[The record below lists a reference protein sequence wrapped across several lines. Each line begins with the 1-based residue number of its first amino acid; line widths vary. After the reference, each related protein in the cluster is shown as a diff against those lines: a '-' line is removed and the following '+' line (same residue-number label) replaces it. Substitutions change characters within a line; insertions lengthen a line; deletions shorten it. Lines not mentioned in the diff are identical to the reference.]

1 MKANLTAAL
10 QPKAEKHAPAAWLL
24 MFAYLPFAQAED
36 VKAELL
42 QRFVAPPSLSYRAE
56 IALAQGQQSINKIL
70 LVQDGRLSLNH
81 GGTNPVAL
89 APQSDDLKTLLA
101 NYQAQWEDNA
111 EQMIAQRSTKRV
123 RFLPKDGWRYTRV
136 YWLDQETGL
145 PLKTETFRKNELIE
159 RMQVQTIEFVESNRK
174 REAPAQS
181 ASAFSVRNAPSGFHL
196 NSVNLQQN
204 RAQQIYSDGL
214 AHVSV
219 FVQASGALPAEGFS
233 QRGSTGFVVRR
244 SGNVDMIAIGEVP
257 QATLERFLSGVDVA
271 EQ

>member
-1 MKANLTAAL
+1 VSKRRQRIQNRRQHTLAACLLTLAHWPL
-10 QPKAEKHAPAAWLL
+10 
-24 MFAYLPFAQAED
+24 AQAQD
-36 VKAELL
+36 VKVELL

-56 IALAQGQQSINKIL
+56 IALDQGQHSVNKVL

-81 GGTNPVAL
+81 GGTNQIAV

-101 NYQAQWEDNA
+101 NYQAQWEDTA
-111 EQMIAQRSTKRV
+111 EQVIAQRPTKRV
-123 RFLPKDGWRYTRV
+123 RFLPKDGWRYTRI
-136 YWLDQETGL
+136 YWLDQATGL

-159 RMQVQTIEFVESNRK
+159 RMQVQTIEFVESK
-174 REAPAQS
+174 REREAQAQS
-181 ASAFSVRNAPSGFHL
+181 ASAFSVRNAPIGFHL
-196 NSVNLQQN
+196 NSAIVQQN

-244 SGNVDMIAIGEVP
+244 SGNVDMIAVGEVP

-271 EQ
+271 E